1 MMFSGKPLQNRQ
13 FQLMIRVRNLD
24 TKARTRDMNENSILI
39 ATRFEIWS
47 DIEQV
52 LLGTE
57 KSIRKIFEAQ
67 FWKQIALDNLGIV
80 DLNYRMLEMIQLRSI
95 TQIRKSSPREQSS
108 NKVRAETTYLLH
120 PSWSSVHNITIAICK
135 PHSILSGLGKN
146 NNLCLEM
153 HT

>member
-24 TKARTRDMNENSILI
+24 MKARTRNMNENSILI

-52 LLGTE
+52 LLRKE

-67 FWKQIALDNLGIV
+67 FCKQIALDNLGIM

-95 TQIRKSSPREQSS
+95 TQIRKSSPGEQSS
-108 NKVRAETTYLLH
+108 NKVMPELRQFACCIH
-120 PSWSSVHNITIAICK
+120 PGAQSTI
-135 PHSILSGLGKN
+135 SQ
-146 NNLCLEM
+146 
-153 HT
+153 